1 MTFGLKPEGEYATS
15 PLICGGKD
23 NWKSSVLQKLDTLVR
38 FQAAAPLIR
47 KDYYM
52 QYLIEEKDLIEL
64 LSNSLR
70 LEALERDGV
79 DNWTWYG
86 DGFRDFLKEIA
97 EENGVTLEEDSDF
110 SFQDAA
116 QLIIKLKYDVLDA
129 YYVNKYLRNIT

>member
-1 MTFGLKPEGEYATS
+1 
-15 PLICGGKD
+15 
-23 NWKSSVLQKLDTLVR
+23 
-38 FQAAAPLIR
+38 
-47 KDYYM
+47 M

-97 EENGVTLEEDSDF
+97 EENSITIDEDSDF